1 MEPRPTEPRDDDIQ
15 AVIEALEQRMVPR
28 ARDLDAL
35 VMAALRLYTPAL
47 AERGRG
53 LIRRWQATGCDDP
66 DLGLAESLLAV
77 AGASTSARQRLRALG
92 DVNPVQAAAGAV
104 AHVFR
109 GEIRAAV
116 DLAAAHGWFLDDVDL
131 TEPLGLVLVAVALD
145 GMTDQAEVIL
155 RAWHRR
161 WSGAPADKTVAAL
174 QTEARVAH
182 FRQQYPRQLALLQD
196 AWELARSSDL
206 RAARTFIEPGLAG
219 AWLHCGER
227 IEAEQL
233 MHRWESPDQAA
244 PSPLQGMRDMVRV
257 DLALLDGRF
266 DAAWRAAT
274 RYLRFGETMQ
284 NVPLAAEAR
293 WYRVQSATEDRFA
306 REIEEY
312 RRLAYRHQLRRH
324 LDMLGIVERLTDAGH
339 TDLRSAGVQVSHRGR
354 TDRHPLI
361 RLWLPRLEWVGAD
374 LYVDRVRG
382 QIHLGGDGPHPLE
395 GRPVLQRLLDELL
408 TAPGHSLT
416 GEGLFARVWEQRYDP
431 LVHEGRV
438 HVNVHRLRQWLRDL
452 GSPHDSLVVVREGRV
467 CLAPGADVRTLEL
480 DVEGPGASRS
490 HDVGERVLPCL
501 DRGEGA
507 PGELQQRLG
516 VSRSSINRTL
526 RVLLAEGRIV
536 RLGAGR
542 GTRYILDGG
551 GE

>member
-1 MEPRPTEPRDDDIQ
+1 M
-15 AVIEALEQRMVPR
+15 
-28 ARDLDAL
+28 
-35 VMAALRLYTPAL
+35 
-47 AERGRG
+47 
-53 LIRRWQATGCDDP
+53 
-66 DLGLAESLLAV
+66 
-77 AGASTSARQRLRALG
+77 
-92 DVNPVQAAAGAV
+92 
-104 AHVFR
+104 
-109 GEIRAAV
+109 
-116 DLAAAHGWFLDDVDL
+116 
-131 TEPLGLVLVAVALD
+131 
-145 GMTDQAEVIL
+145 
-155 RAWHRR
+155 
-161 WSGAPADKTVAAL
+161 
-174 QTEARVAH
+174 
-182 FRQQYPRQLALLQD
+182 
-196 AWELARSSDL
+196 
-206 RAARTFIEPGLAG
+206 
-219 AWLHCGER
+219 
-227 IEAEQL
+227 
-233 MHRWESPDQAA
+233 
-244 PSPLQGMRDMVRV
+244 
-257 DLALLDGRF
+257 
-266 DAAWRAAT
+266 
-274 RYLRFGETMQ
+274 
-284 NVPLAAEAR
+284 
-293 WYRVQSATEDRFA
+293 
-306 REIEEY
+306 
-312 RRLAYRHQLRRH
+312 
-324 LDMLGIVERLTDAGH
+324 
-339 TDLRSAGVQVSHRGR
+339 
-354 TDRHPLI
+354 
-361 RLWLPRLEWVGAD
+361 GAD

-490 HDVGERVLPCL
+490 HDVGERVLQCL
-501 DRGEGA
+501 DRGEVA